1 MKAIRMHGYGASDV
15 LRLEELEDPEPGA
28 GEVRVRIGASA
39 LNHVDID
46 VREGTSRMDIEL
58 PHILGFETAGTIE
71 RVGAGV
77 DGWRAGDRVVPYA
90 YALRKRARAL
100 GGGYADRIVVPSDGL
115 AKTPEALD
123 DVAAAAVQLAFGT
136 AWHMLHTRGGLAA
149 GETVLISSVSAGVAS
164 AAVQVAH
171 RAGATTIGTSSSPA
185 KLERA
190 AALGLDHGIDYTRED
205 VAERVAEV
213 TGGHGVDLAIE
224 HVGGERFPEALK
236 ALAERGRLVTCGRT
250 PARSSTSTSSRS
262 SAPSSRSSDRAATAS
277 RSSGTSWRWR
287 LAASWSRSSATP
299 SRSPAPP
306 RRWTGWRAVRSS
318 GRWCWSPEVTDGR
331 TRRAPPPRT
340 GPGRPSA
347 RPAGASAGE
356 VAHAAL
362 RSTRR
367 RPGRARNARSPR
379 RTSGTAGSS

>member
-90 YALRKRARAL
+90 YALRKGARAL

-136 AWHMLHTRGGLAA
+136 AWHMLHARGRLAA

-190 AALGLDHGIDYTRED
+190 MALGLDHGIDYTRED
-205 VAERVAEV
+205 VAERVAEI
-213 TGGHGVDLAIE
+213 TGGRGVDLAIE

-236 ALAERGRLVTCGRT
+236 ALAERGRLVTCG
-250 PARSSTSTSSRS
+250 AH
-262 SAPSSRSSDRAATAS
+262 
-277 RSSGTSWRWR
+277 
-287 LAASWSRSSATP
+287 
-299 SRSPAPP
+299 
-306 RRWTGWRAVRSS
+306 
-318 GRWCWSPEVTDGR
+318 
-331 TRRAPPPRT
+331 
-340 GPGRPSA
+340 
-347 RPAGASAGE
+347 AGE
-356 VAHAAL
+356 VVDLDIIPFFRAEQSILGSRGHSVEELGHVLALAARGEL
-362 RSTRR
+362 VPLVGDTF
-367 RPGRARNARSPR
+367 PL
-379 RTSGTAGSS
+379 AGAAAAMDRLASREVFGKVVLVP